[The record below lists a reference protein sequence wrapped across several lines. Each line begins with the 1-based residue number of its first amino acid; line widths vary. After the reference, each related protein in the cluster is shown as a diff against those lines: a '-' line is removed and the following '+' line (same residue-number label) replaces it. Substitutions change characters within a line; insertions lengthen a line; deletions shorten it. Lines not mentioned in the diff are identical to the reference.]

1 MTRSIFQRL
10 FTLLFCLSSLVFM
23 SAAMAWEPGF
33 DILTTGKVGKADVLF
48 AYDRDTGHAYKY
60 SLTSQGIGKRQSDKV
75 FKWRK
80 SWTHLDLRGETRLR
94 MFHSGTTGDVQL
106 YQLKQNIGKD
116 KKTKKIKTYKNFYK
130 GFDIVEVINTASLP
144 HYLFYD
150 KDKGYAKIYA
160 YNGVDHN
167 FGAPVYK
174 SKNWHQGWD
183 IIKLG
188 HLGNDGYLL
197 FYDREEGKLR
207 INKVKT
213 SYPKDIGEQT
223 YESSEWSHSWHSI
236 ITYAESGSA
245 YALFYDK
252 TNGIGKVF
260 ELDEKTGTIK
270 RLVKEYTGWRKSW
283 DIVTTYSIDN
293 TPYILFY
300 DKHGGG
306 TNIYKIGAGGLLTER
321 IQSK

>member
-1 MTRSIFQRL
+1 
-10 FTLLFCLSSLVFM
+10 M
-23 SAAMAWEPGF
+23 STAMAWERGF
-33 DILTTGKVGKADVLF
+33 DILTVGKIGKNNILF
-48 AYDRDTGHAYKY
+48 AYDRDTGRAYKY
-60 SLTSQGIGKRQSDKV
+60 YLTSDGIGKRQSDKV

-174 SKNWHQGWD
+174 SKSWHQGWD
-183 IIKLG
+183 IIKQW
-188 HLGNDGYLL
+188 HLGNNGYLL
-197 FYDREEGKLR
+197 LYDREIGKLR

-223 YESSEWSHSWHSI
+223 YESSEWSRTWHSI
-236 ITYAESGSA
+236 TTYSKSDNT

-252 TNGIGKVF
+252 TNGVGKVF
-260 ELDEKTGTIK
+260 KLDYKTGTIK
-270 RLVKEYTGWRKSW
+270 SLIKEYTGWRKSW
-283 DIVTTYSIDN
+283 DIVTTYTINDEL
-293 TPYILFY
+293 YILFY
-300 DKHGGG
+300 DKHKGG
-306 TNIYKIGAGGLLTER
+306 TNVYKIGAGGLLTER